1 MSKSKV
7 FCFLSCVLLL
17 VVLVLPSSASPSPD
31 DSLILSYPLSPDYP
45 VAPLISAPYR
55 LYYGIDNGTSFTPL
69 SSLSISNQAVV
80 NNTVYRLIRRNLKS
94 EGSYYSCFMGYGYQ
108 VSVVPNSV
116 INLTWSG
123 FTVQRNNGSS
133 GSPDSGYTYPSSTL
147 TSNSS
152 FSPYSSTVRP
162 SFYVYDSSFNILAGP
177 FSPASGSAEFVVDSS
192 ASALIF
198 GFYTTLNTN
207 ASYTYSFCGWEMS
220 LSDAKLTYTITV
232 PETTEDLLRTTNSL
246 LSSGNSTRSHIDSDM
261 HQVITILQDMSTSA
275 ANDPMS
281 QFEGKYLEQMGD
293 QLTGVEGM
301 MSPSNPALPNG
312 GDFVG
317 FADDMQK
324 GFGVNGSSFNA
335 SDFSSA
341 AGSFSGSASISE
353 GGPWEFFSQSVADS
367 LSGGA
372 SSIGLDD
379 DDYIYAWLEQSERRY
394 GLWASSSP

>member
-17 VVLVLPSSASPSPD
+17 VVLILPSSASPSPD
-31 DSLILSYPLSPDYP
+31 DSLILTYPLNFDNFVSPLTLSSDYY
-45 VAPLISAPYR
+45 VHYGFNIDSAGYK
-55 LYYGIDNGTSFTPL
+55 PL
-69 SSLSISNQAVV
+69 SELSISSQPITDTTTDWV
-80 NNTVYRLIRRNLKS
+80 TYRAQRQGVSGRYYASWFFGIGIHADIA
-94 EGSYYSCFMGYGYQ
+94 EGST
-108 VSVVPNSV
+108 VSLSWSDFTNS
-116 INLTWSG
+116 NR
-123 FTVQRNNGSS
+123 FSS
-133 GSPDSGYTYPSSTL
+133 GSVTSGISFDNNPVTLYTEV
-147 TSNSS
+147 
-152 FSPYSSTVRP
+152 PYSL
-162 SFYVYDSSFNILAGP
+162 YDESFNLLGGP
-177 FSPASGSAEFVVDSS
+177 FSSSGSYSLTLDHPISS
-192 ASALIF
+192 LIF
-198 GFYTTLNTN
+198 GFYTT
-207 ASYTYSFCGWEMS
+207 SSSSFSSSTTGSIISRISNSPSS
-220 LSDAKLTYTITV
+220 LSYSVSV
-232 PETTEDLLRTTNSL
+232 PPTLYELVEENNSL

-301 MSPSNPALPNG
+301 MSSSNPALPNG

-324 GFGVNGSSFNA
+324 GFGVNGSSFNP

-341 AGSFSGSASISE
+341 AGSFSGSSSTAE

-367 LSGGA
+367 LAGGA

-394 GLWASSSP
+394 GLWASFNP